1 MSSLANIIWMSS
13 VILIMVILLVMS
25 FMGLKNDK
33 YAEKKGS
40 LSNVGVKP
48 ENRE

>member
-33 YAEKKGS
+33 YAEKK
-40 LSNVGVKP
+40 
-48 ENRE
+48 